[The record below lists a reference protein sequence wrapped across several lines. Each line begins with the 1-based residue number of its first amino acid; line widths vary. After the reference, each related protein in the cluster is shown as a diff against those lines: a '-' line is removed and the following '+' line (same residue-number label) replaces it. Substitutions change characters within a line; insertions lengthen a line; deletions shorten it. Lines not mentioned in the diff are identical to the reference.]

1 LFLGPLIK
9 LLLSRAHGARS
20 PEPGSTVAARNPSAE
35 RQWMFFYFTLS
46 CLLSPI
52 LSSLILVAA
61 QGLTGCGHN
70 QSSEH
75 DQFFM
80 VMVVLSP
87 VSVLAPQA
95 LGKIRKQVL

>member
-1 LFLGPLIK
+1 MEP
-9 LLLSRAHGARS
+9 GARS
-20 PEPGSTVAARNPSAE
+20 PEAQLQLEILQLSASGC
-35 RQWMFFYFTLS
+35 FFYFTLS